1 MRSKY
6 WLFVLI
12 PLVILLTGCPFLNK
26 LPVWT
31 AIPNLIKNLGDSVN
45 FSLSAYCSDPD
56 GDPLT
61 FSVSSGPGTIVGSNY
76 VWTVTAPA
84 GEKTIVVSASDGKGS
99 TTASFKIT
107 VKTAPNIPSN
117 PSPSNNSTGQ
127 NFPFISLSWTG
138 GDPDGDTVKYDLYF
152 GTSATPPLYSS
163 NITSTSYNKGGLVSY
178 TTYYWKIVAKDGFNS
193 VSGPVWKFTTGPYT
207 LVDEDFESRSL
218 GTPVLPWA
226 TYESYGSTAEI
237 TNYGHPGRA
246 LTFVDN
252 TVANWARVIRTG
264 LNPVKKGTVRFDFR
278 VSSNG
283 YFGFRET
290 VDWVPY
296 VYIGDAGSGYGIYSY
311 NNDTGVFTKLMA
323 ISGGVWYNVYIYFD
337 FYSKYY
343 NVYVENVLK
352 RTELL
357 TSNYSLTSFN
367 FQVFLDSTCAYVDID
382 NVDIRIYEPGFSPSS
397 MESVTESPNGASRK

>member
-6 WLFVLI
+6 WIFAIVA
-12 PLVILLTGCPFLNK
+12 LVFLLTGCPFLNK

-31 AIPNLIKNLGDSVN
+31 TIPDLIRNLGDSVN
-45 FSLSAYCSDPD
+45 FSLSPYCSDPN

-61 FSVSSGPGTIVGSNY
+61 FSVASGPGTIVGSNY
-76 VWTVTAPA
+76 VWTVTAPT

-99 TTASFKIT
+99 ATASFKIT
-107 VKTAPNIPSN
+107 VKTTPNIPSS
-117 PSPSNNSTGQ
+117 PSPSNNSTDKT
-127 NFPFISLSWTG
+127 FPLISLSWTG
-138 GDPDGDTVKYDLYF
+138 GDPDGDTVTYDLYF

-178 TTYYWKIVAKDGFNS
+178 TTYYWKIVAKDGLNS

-218 GTPVLPWA
+218 GIPVLPWA
-226 TYESYGSTAEI
+226 TYESYGSTAAI

-246 LTFVDN
+246 LTFVDS

-283 YFGFRET
+283 CFGFRET
-290 VDWVPY
+290 VNWVPY
-296 VYIGDAGSGYGIYSY
+296 VYIADAGSGYGIYSF

-323 ISGGVWYNVYIYFD
+323 ISGGVWYNVYILFD
-337 FYSKYY
+337 LNSKYY
-343 NVYVENVLK
+343 SVYVNNVLK
-352 RTELL
+352 RTETL
-357 TSNYSLTSFN
+357 TGSYSITSFN
-367 FQVFLDSTCAYVDID
+367 FQTFNDSACTYVDID
-382 NVDIRIYEPGFSPSS
+382 NVNIGIYEPGFSPSS
-397 MESVTESPNGASRK
+397 MEPVIGGQNEASGK